1 MQTAIKSF
9 KINIDSNRLI
19 LSLKY
24 NNLKITLINYAEETV
39 HQETYDEKNLP
50 SATGK
55 NFANIVELFNWLE
68 RYKDYPQVWTVHKT
82 DITVTF

>member
-9 KINIDSNRLI
+9 KINIDSSRLI

-24 NNLKITLINYAEETV
+24 NNLKITLINYSEDTV

-55 NFANIVELFNWLE
+55 NFANIVELYSWLE
-68 RYKDYPQVWTVHKT
+68 RYKDNPQVWNVQKT
-82 DITVTF
+82 DITIAF